1 MSIISYSG
9 RFGRDEQVV
18 GNTTVHWQCDLCG
31 RVGQIRY
38 DAYRLNGDLCGT
50 CKKHGLLPT
59 ESDVIAKYACVI
71 AAVTLNAQGR
81 IRTSD
86 FVLAQCVICNERHKT
101 RYQNV
106 LFKDGAWNCKSCARF
121 IQFGENL
128 LLPDDLPDFVL
139 DYEKDT
145 LGSMGRVIAQT
156 VVYTECPNCNKIQ
169 KRSWYNALEHG
180 QTRCKGCATSDGWES
195 GIYDQ
200 HGAKLTELWKTDG
213 YRKATL
219 ENRKDNGYI
228 SGLHADVKQAL
239 VEYGITGFES
249 ERYVAGS
256 HRVDE
261 LDAENKIVLEVYGDY
276 WHCNPARF
284 DKQDS
289 VTRDEKQV
297 PVRDV
302 WERDRKRISHLQKF
316 GYKVYII
323 WEMDFRTDPERSIQ
337 EFAEWLGDLES
348 IKIGRFATAA

>member
-1 MSIISYSG
+1 MSVISYSG
-9 RFGRDEQVV
+9 QFGQDGQVV
-18 GNTTVHWQCDLCG
+18 GKTTVHWQCDLCG
-31 RVGQIRY
+31 RVGRVRQDY
-38 DAYRLNGDLCGT
+38 YKFNGDLCGT
-50 CKKHGLLPT
+50 CKKHGPLPT
-59 ESDVIAKYACVI
+59 ESDVIALYPCVI
-71 AAVTLNAQGR
+71 AGVDFTPQGR
-81 IRTSD
+81 IGTQN
-86 FVLAQCVICNERHKT
+86 FVLTRCVLCGERHKT

-106 LFKDGAWNCKSCARF
+106 RNKDGEWICKDCAYF
-121 IQFGENL
+121 QHTDGEL
-128 LLPDDLPDFVL
+128 LFPSNFPDFVL
-139 DYEKDT
+139 DYDKDT
-145 LGSMGRVIAQT
+145 LGNSGRVLART
-156 VVYTECPNCNKIQ
+156 VVYTKCDGCDKIQ
-169 KRSWYNALEHG
+169 KRPWRNVVLNKNS
-180 QTRCKGCATSDGWES
+180 RCKTCIASDGWGT

-200 HGAKLTELWKTDG
+200 HGAKLKELWKTEE
-213 YRKATL
+213 YRKAAL